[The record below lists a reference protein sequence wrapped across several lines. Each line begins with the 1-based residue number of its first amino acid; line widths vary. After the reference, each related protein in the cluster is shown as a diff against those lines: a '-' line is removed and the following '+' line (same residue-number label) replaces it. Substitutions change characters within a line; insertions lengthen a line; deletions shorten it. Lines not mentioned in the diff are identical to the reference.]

1 MDKLDTGM
9 IRIAPERDQ
18 YLLFTLYSDG
28 EVTSDDLSLIRKY
41 LVRFC
46 GKVPLLVLRESLY
59 SFSPEALQA
68 MMMEAEAMVRA
79 VAYVDRSSQ
88 DRLLSEYAKSTYLR
102 NIPVKSFM
110 SLEEAEEW
118 VGQYGPLPSRR

>member
-1 MDKLDTGM
+1 M

-68 MMMEAEAMVRA
+68 MMMEAESMVRA